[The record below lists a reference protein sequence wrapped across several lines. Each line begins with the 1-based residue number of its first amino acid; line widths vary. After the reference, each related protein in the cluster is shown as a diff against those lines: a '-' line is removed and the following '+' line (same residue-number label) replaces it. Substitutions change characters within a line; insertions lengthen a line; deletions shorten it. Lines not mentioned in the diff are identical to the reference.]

1 MNAEYAQAFYLNE
14 TEALSLPELV
24 ERSGL
29 SEQELRALVECGAL
43 PPEDTD
49 TRTWTFSA
57 RCVVVARTA
66 HRLREEFALDDTHSL
81 AVVVRLEQR
90 IEALESELR
99 ALRGLR

>member
-1 MNAEYAQAFYLNE
+1 MNVDYAQALYLNE
-14 TEALSLPELV
+14 SGVLSLTELV

-43 PPEDTD
+43 PPEDAD

-81 AVVVRLEQR
+81 AVVLRLRQR
-90 IEALESELR
+90 IDALEEELR
-99 ALRGLR
+99 AFRGH